1 LRSSIRSLL
10 HKTFQNFQRHKG
22 QWLAAAIAYYMLFAI
37 APLIIV
43 TVHIAGFMLGHHKA
57 VLDEIFGYIQLTAG
71 QQTANALRTVVST
84 TFNKERA
91 SLLTQLIGWAIF
103 LVATVGLFAALQD
116 ALNIVWEVPPTK
128 RGAIHHIRSRALA
141 FVTIVLMAI
150 LLTISLAVNG
160 ALTVAGISTSHIVQ
174 ELPVLTKIA
183 DFALSFVVMS
193 CLLGFAFRFLPDCHV
208 EWRDVWV
215 GSAVTSL
222 LFVLGQFLMGVY
234 LGYVGIGSTFGTFTS
249 IIVFLLW
256 TNYSAQIILFGAE
269 FTHVRAQLRATQEE

>member
-1 LRSSIRSLL
+1 
-10 HKTFQNFQRHKG
+10 
-22 QWLAAAIAYYMLFAI
+22 
-37 APLIIV
+37 
-43 TVHIAGFMLGHHKA
+43 
-57 VLDEIFGYIQLTAG
+57 
-71 QQTANALRTVVST
+71 
-84 TFNKERA
+84 
-91 SLLTQLIGWAIF
+91 
-103 LVATVGLFAALQD
+103 
-116 ALNIVWEVPPTK
+116 
-128 RGAIHHIRSRALA
+128 
-141 FVTIVLMAI
+141 MAI